1 MSVSLRSHFV
11 TGVAAVAAAALVA
24 SPTTASPHPL
34 IQPTERAVTARVD
47 LAASVKPIILEPL
60 RPEQLATARDAIRRI
75 DPESTFAT
83 AAAAPAPAPANA
95 ASDWLTG
102 AYQWVQYWVSYGVDL
117 ADYVLGF
124 IPFGYFIGDQINI
137 FYDFLITPIADSV
150 VYGLINPILNDPLNL
165 STWVNGLV
173 NVGQTAITAAINT
186 GIVEFNYF
194 FGWLIPPLPPLP
206 IPPFPLA
213 AVQTVTPLET
223 VEDVSLLSTALEEVT
238 DEKVGTEIE
247 PATEV
252 TETEVT
258 DPEVATP
265 EVTAPKVTAPE
276 VTAPE
281 VITPEVV
288 TPEVPD
294 VVAPEVVTPEVP
306 EVVAPEVPVD
316 ETTPVVAPETDDET
330 IAPTTP
336 TKLPTKLT
344 PTKLTPIK
352 STLGTVSAQ
361 GEVRGGATTTPATD
375 TKPAAAASSD
385 KEKPAPESTPS
396 SATAEQTDKTSATD
410 KTDSDKSEKSDKKAA
425 SD

>member
-24 SPTTASPHPL
+24 SPTTASAHPL
-34 IQPTERAVTARVD
+34 IQPAERAVTARVD

-83 AAAAPAPAPANA
+83 AAVAPAPAPLNA
-95 ASDWLTG
+95 ASDWFTG
-102 AYQWVQYWVSYGVDL
+102 AYEWVQYWVSYGVDL

-186 GIVEFNYF
+186 GIQEFNYF
-194 FGWLIPPLPPLP
+194 FGWLIPPLPPRPL
-206 IPPFPLA
+206 PPFPLA

-223 VEDVSLLSTALEEVT
+223 VEGVSLLSTALEEVT

-247 PATEV
+247 PESEV

-258 DPEVATP
+258 DPEVT
-265 EVTAPKVTAPE
+265 
-276 VTAPE
+276 
-281 VITPEVV
+281 
-288 TPEVPD
+288 TPEVPE
-294 VVAPEVVTPEVP
+294 VAAPEVVTPEVP

-396 SATAEQTDKTSATD
+396 GASAEQTDKTSATD
-410 KTDSDKSEKSDKKAA
+410 KTDSDKNEKNEKNDKKAA

>member
-11 TGVAAVAAAALVA
+11 TGVAAVAVAALVA
-24 SPTTASPHPL
+24 SPTTASAHPL
-34 IQPTERAVTARVD
+34 IQPTERPVTARVD

-83 AAAAPAPAPANA
+83 AAAAPVPAPLNA
-95 ASDWLTG
+95 ASDWFTN
-102 AYQWVQYWVSYGVDL
+102 AYEWVQYWVSYGVDL

-150 VYGLINPILNDPLNL
+150 VYGLINPILNDPLNF

-173 NVGQTAITAAINT
+173 NVGQTSINAAINT
-186 GIVEFNYF
+186 GIAEFNYF

-213 AVQTVTPLET
+213 AVQTVTQLET

-238 DEKVGTEIE
+238 NEKVGTEIE
-247 PATEV
+247 PETEV
-252 TETEVT
+252 TDVEVT
-258 DPEVATP
+258 DPEVVTP
-265 EVTAPKVTAPE
+265 EVTTPE
-276 VTAPE
+276 V
-281 VITPEVV
+281 PEVV
-288 TPEVPD
+288 TPEVPE
-294 VVAPEVVTPEVP
+294 VVAPEVP

-336 TKLPTKLT
+336 TKLT

-361 GEVRGGATTTPATD
+361 GEVRGGATSTPATD
-375 TKPAAAASSD
+375 TKPAATASSD

-396 SATAEQTDKTSATD
+396 GASAEQTDKTSATD
-410 KTDSDKSEKSDKKAA
+410 KTDSDKNEKNDKKAA

>member
-24 SPTTASPHPL
+24 SPTTASAHPL

-83 AAAAPAPAPANA
+83 AAAAPAPAPLNA
-95 ASDWLTG
+95 ASDWFTN

-223 VEDVSLLSTALEEVT
+223 IEDVSLLSTALEEVT

-247 PATEV
+247 PETEV

-258 DPEVATP
+258 DVEVTDP
-265 EVTAPKVTAPE
+265 EVTD
-276 VTAPE
+276 
-281 VITPEVV
+281 PEVV
-288 TPEVPD
+288 TPEVTTPE
-294 VVAPEVVTPEVP
+294 VTTPEVVTPEVP

-330 IAPTTP
+330 SPPTTP
-336 TKLPTKLT
+336 TKLT
-344 PTKLTPIK
+344 PAKLTPIK

-396 SATAEQTDKTSATD
+396 GASAEQTDKTSATD
-410 KTDSDKSEKSDKKAA
+410 KTASDKNEKNDKKAA

>member
-24 SPTTASPHPL
+24 SPTTASAHPL

-83 AAAAPAPAPANA
+83 AAAAPAPAPLNA
-95 ASDWLTG
+95 ASDWFTN

-223 VEDVSLLSTALEEVT
+223 IEDVSLLSTALEEVT

-247 PATEV
+247 PETEV

-258 DPEVATP
+258 DVEVTDP
-265 EVTAPKVTAPE
+265 EVTD
-276 VTAPE
+276 
-281 VITPEVV
+281 PEVV
-288 TPEVPD
+288 TPEVTT
-294 VVAPEVVTPEVP
+294 PEVVTPEVP

-330 IAPTTP
+330 SAPTTP
-336 TKLPTKLT
+336 TKLT
-344 PTKLTPIK
+344 PAKLTPIK

-396 SATAEQTDKTSATD
+396 GASAEQTDKTSATD
-410 KTDSDKSEKSDKKAA
+410 KTASDKNEKNDKKAA